1 MTDKWSRRRFAAM
14 LLAMLTFACMLAGC
28 ASTDKPEQVTTPT
41 DTVVT
46 EEESVFWLGADIS
59 TMIAQE
65 NSSVTYYDFNGN
77 EADMLTV
84 LRSVGINAVRVRVW
98 NDPYNAEGQC
108 YGAGICDID
117 TAVEIGKRAA
127 ALDMD
132 VTIDFHYSDFWA
144 DPGKQR
150 APKAWE
156 DMDIDAKAQ
165 ALYDYT
171 YECLGKL
178 GDAGVRVS
186 LVQVG
191 NETNGAFCGE
201 TDWANI
207 CRLLK
212 AGCDAVGD
220 YDDSILRAVH
230 FANPEKKNHLK
241 FADTLAKHG
250 VEYEVFASSYYAF
263 WHGTL
268 DNLVD
273 QLSQVAEKYDKKV
286 LIAETAWAYTYDEG
300 DGQQNVVYE
309 GREWLDV
316 SSYPISVEGQKQAI
330 IDVIETALN
339 MKDICLGVFY
349 WEPAWI
355 PVNNITGLTGEEY
368 DTAIAK
374 NHYAWNT
381 YGSGWANEAAEEF
394 DHSAVDNWGGSEW
407 ECLALFDFD
416 GHPLD
421 SLTAF
426 YGYSVVLENDSDQ
439 Q

>member
-1 MTDKWSRRRFAAM
+1 MKKTINIQRLAAL
-14 LLAMLTFACMLAGC
+14 LLAAAVFFGFLAGC
-28 ASTDKPEQVTTPT
+28 AEPQNEQGAVNTNA
-41 DTVVT
+41 
-46 EEESVFWLGADIS
+46 EELQEDSEIFWLGADVS
-59 TMIAQE
+59 TMIALE
-65 NSSVTYYDFNGN
+65 NSGVKYYDFDGN
-77 EADMLTV
+77 EADMLSV
-84 LRSVGINAVRVRVW
+84 LKSVGINAVRVRVW
-98 NDPYNAEGQC
+98 NDPYNADGEC
-108 YGAGICDID
+108 YGAGVCDID

-144 DPGKQR
+144 DPGKQK
-150 APKAWE
+150 APKAWQ
-156 DMDIDAKAQ
+156 DMDIETKAQ

-171 YECLGKL
+171 YECLEKL
-178 GDAGVRVS
+178 GSAGVNVS
-186 LVQVG
+186 LVQIG

-201 TDWANI
+201 RDWTNI
-207 CRLLK
+207 CSLLK
-212 AGCDAVGD
+212 AGCNAVHD
-220 YDDSILRAVH
+220 YDAGIKRAVH

-241 FADTLAKHG
+241 FADTLDKNG

-273 QLSQVAEKYDKKV
+273 QLTQVAKKYDKEV
-286 LIAETAWAYTYDEG
+286 LISETAWAYTYEEA
-300 DGQQNVVYE
+300 DGQRNVVYE

-330 IDVIETALN
+330 VDVIDTALS

-355 PVNNITGLTGEEY
+355 PVNNLSGLSGADY
-368 DTAIAK
+368 DNALAA
-374 NHYAWNT
+374 NQEAWAQ
-381 YGSGWANEAAEEF
+381 YGSGWATEAAQEF
-394 DHSAVDNWGGSEW
+394 DDSSVGNWGGSEW

-421 SLTAF
+421 SLRAF
-426 YGYSVVLENDSDQ
+426 EGYAETTGE
-439 Q
+439 